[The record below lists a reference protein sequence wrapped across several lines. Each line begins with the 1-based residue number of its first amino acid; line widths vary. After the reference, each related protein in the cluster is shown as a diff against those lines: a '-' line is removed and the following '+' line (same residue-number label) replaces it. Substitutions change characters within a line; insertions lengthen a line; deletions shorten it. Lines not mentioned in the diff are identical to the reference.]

1 MNLYI
6 ESLQKAYGAFIDQVE
21 RSVPSNRPYCYASGY
36 EECDRKLVLLMTK
49 GDLVQPFPTNVRARF
64 RRGKDRERNL
74 ISDLSATG
82 RLCDPPFEVVA
93 QQQRFEL
100 KDRKGRVVIAGM
112 MDLGLKFSH
121 KVMIPA
127 EIKDYNQNLSARI
140 ETFEDV
146 LQNRW
151 TKKAAYQLPSYMFG
165 AAQPLGMLI
174 LTTPDIPKFI
184 PVELNDLVANLTEE
198 FMQKAERAL
207 DHKEAGTLPD
217 YIDDYSECQRCQFLG
232 IACDPP
238 IKTEGTKIFTDPEI
252 ESKLLRYLEIED
264 VGEEYETLDKWVK
277 KEFRGIESGLAGKA
291 FIQGKWQK
299 YTSYPLDAETK
310 AKIEALEA
318 PFKKVDPKGS
328 FRLTVTRLT

>member
-1 MNLYI
+1 MNPYI

-21 RSVPSNRPYCYASGY
+21 RSTPSNRPYCYASGY
-36 EECDRKLVLLMTK
+36 EECDRKLTLLMTK

-74 ISDLSATG
+74 IADLSATG

-112 MDLGLKFSH
+112 MDLGLKFGRD
-121 KVMIPA
+121 VMIPA
-127 EIKDYNQNLSARI
+127 EIKDYNSNLSARI

-151 TKKAAYQLPSYMFG
+151 TKKAAYQLPCYMFG
-165 AAQPLGMLI
+165 ANQPLGMLI

-198 FMQKAERAL
+198 FMQKGERAL
-207 DHKEAGTLPD
+207 DHKIAGTLPG
-217 YIDDYSECQRCQFLG
+217 YFDDYSECQRCQFLG

-238 IKTEGTKIFTDPEI
+238 IKTEGTRIFTDPEI
-252 ESKLLRYLEIED
+252 EEKLLRYLEIEA
-264 VGEEYETLDKWVK
+264 VGEEYESLDKWVK
-277 KEFRGIESGLAGKA
+277 KEFRGVETGLAGRA
-291 FIQGKWQK
+291 LIQGRWQQ
-299 YTSYPLDAETK
+299 YTSYPFDDESKATIESLK
-310 AKIEALEA
+310 AKC
-318 PFKKVDPKGS
+318 KKIDPKGA
-328 FRLTVTRLT
+328 FRVTVTKV